1 MAFMWQGLATST
13 MKSYQSAQRSFLKFC
28 NQLNIVPLPAQ
39 EWTLIIYAAHLAQTV
54 SVSTIKM
61 HMAAIRHLH
70 IIQGLDS
77 PPTTSPRIHLVTNGI
92 QRVRPRVSQSRL
104 PVTPTILR
112 RVKVVL
118 DQDPLGFSSILL
130 WAVCCT
136 AFFGFM
142 RSGEFTVPSSSLY
155 NPDQHLSM
163 KDVAIDNY
171 CSPSLVAIT
180 LRVSKTSQF
189 LPVTIFLKGTQADLC
204 PVKAL
209 LSYLEIRGTN
219 PGPLFVTEDR
229 LPLSKPTFLRMLHST
244 LTKAGIDPS
253 HFKGHSFR
261 IGAATT
267 AAAAG
272 VHSSIIKSL
281 GRWASSAFERYIQ
294 IPRADMTN
302 IPQLMLQE
310 IENDEK

>member
-1 MAFMWQGLATST
+1 MWRGLATST
-13 MKSYQSAQRSFLKFC
+13 VKSYQSAQRSFLKFC
-28 NQLNIVPLPAQ
+28 NQLDITPLPAQ

-70 IIQGLDS
+70 IIQGLDP
-77 PPTTSPRIHLVTNGI
+77 PPTTSPRIHLVINGI

-112 RVKVVL
+112 RVKAVL
-118 DQDPLGFSSILL
+118 DQDPLGFNNRLL
-130 WAVCCT
+130 WAACCT

-155 NPDQHLSM
+155 NPDHHLSM
-163 KDVAIDNY
+163 RDVAIDNH
-171 CSPSLVAIT
+171 CCPSLVAVT

-189 LPVTIFLKGTQADLC
+189 SPVTIFLKRTQADLC

-229 LPLSKPTFLRMLHST
+229 LPLAKPTFLKMLHST
-244 LTKAGIDPS
+244 LSKAGIDPS
-253 HFKGHSFR
+253 QFKGHSFR

-281 GRWASSAFERYIQ
+281 GRWASSAFEQYIR
-294 IPRADMTN
+294 IPRSDMMD
-302 IPQLMLQE
+302 IPRLMLQE
-310 IENDEK
+310 VASSEN